1 MNLPDFSTTTPP
13 PSRPLLNHHCL
24 VSNTFCFLLRDIESN
39 RFLLHPKRDWPQP
52 SCTAQTG
59 SLPCLACLSC
69 GNTASQSSAGFTT
82 MKFPV
87 AWFEGTSL
95 AGERYTWPWEW
106 DSRSKTAVSDW
117 TFTGDAL
124 HAKKKWLLLRRM
136 KLFNAF
142 SLKFFEIP
150 YDAFFAK
157 LLNCMFY
164 DKSFRLGKC
173 MS

>member
-1 MNLPDFSTTTPP
+1 MNLSDPTTPP
-13 PSRPLLNHHCL
+13 TSPQPPIVCL
-24 VSNTFCFLLRDIESN
+24 ATHSVSCYMTLKTTGFSSA
-39 RFLLHPKRDWPQP
+39 KQRDWSQP

-69 GNTASQSSAGFTT
+69 GNTASQRSAGFTT

-87 AWFEGTSL
+87 AWFEGTRL

-117 TFTGDAL
+117 TFTGDAF
-124 HAKKKWLLLRRM
+124 HAKKRRRM
-136 KLFNAF
+136 KLFNAILLNIF
-142 SLKFFEIP
+142 KIP

-157 LLNCMFY
+157 LLNCFFFMT
-164 DKSFRLGKC
+164 KKLPPGQRC